1 MYQNKEREEFRIDI
15 NLENGIYIFPLE
27 SATGKTFLKQKL
39 NECRTRGENVI
50 TYDYQDYI
58 NDVSLKER
66 LCKACEVILIDRYDM
81 YKGEGIDA
89 MKEYSDK
96 SIILVDCK
104 SLLNIPNEPCIM
116 YLEKDRIKVE
126 K

>member
-1 MYQNKEREEFRIDI
+1 MYQNKEREDFRIDI

-66 LCKACEVILIDRYDM
+66 LCKAFDKQHYID
-81 YKGEGIDA
+81 
-89 MKEYSDK
+89 
-96 SIILVDCK
+96 
-104 SLLNIPNEPCIM
+104 LNT
-116 YLEKDRIKVE
+116 
-126 K
+126 